1 NGPARHPVQ
10 ALDTQRPGD
19 AELPLEDEPDDP
31 GEQNVDA
38 QTDDDRVG
46 PQAGDH
52 QRHEQAGDRPD
63 EHGADDADEPAAGEP
78 AEQDADHRPGQ
89 HLSFQADVD
98 HAGCAVHQPADGG
111 EQQRHHQQ
119 QGGTDHGAH
128 AAVLLRLR
136 CSVKLATANT
146 ITVPCSTSTMSSGM
160 LSNSWMVVPALA
172 NAPNMIAA
180 GINPHALR
188 RASSATAMPV
198 KPYSAENPPT
208 TNLPTTPSA
217 CTAPPNAAIA
227 PVATMAANTT
237 LLTAMPWAAA
247 NRALTPTWCRSAPT
261 LVRRRKTQYAATS
274 ATAIRKPMLSDD
286 GGSSRGN
293 ENGTLSVDE
302 LAWPGASR

>member
-1 NGPARHPVQ
+1 
-10 ALDTQRPGD
+10 
-19 AELPLEDEPDDP
+19 LPREDEPDDP

-78 AEQDADHRPGQ
+78 AEQNADQRPGQ

-128 AAVLLRLR
+128 AAALLRLR

-146 ITVPCSTSTMSSGM
+146 ITVPCSTSTMSSGKF
-160 LSNSWMVVPALA
+160 SNSGMLVHALA
-172 NAPNMIAA
+172 TEHTMIAP
-180 GINPHALR
+180 GINPRALG
-188 RASSATAMPV
+188 RASCAAAMPG
-198 KPYSAENPPT
+198 KPCSAEIPPT
-208 TNLPTTPSA
+208 TTLPTTPSA

-227 PVATMAANTT
+227 PVATMAAYTT
-237 LLTAMPWAAA
+237 LLTAMPWAA
-247 NRALTPTWCRSAPT
+247 
-261 LVRRRKTQYAATS
+261 
-274 ATAIRKPMLSDD
+274 
-286 GGSSRGN
+286 
-293 ENGTLSVDE
+293 
-302 LAWPGASR
+302 